1 MTDTMGI
8 IEQTEDDFYD
18 NADNIDNEVS
28 ESWLNNANETVQTV
42 RFTHTVMD
50 TQVGIRIDKLASEL
64 FHEFSRAIIQNYIQ
78 TGELLVNNK
87 KVKPKYAVKAG
98 DKLSLFTTL
107 RPHSI
112 DLPEDIAL
120 DKVYE
125 DEEVL
130 VINKPANMVVHPGA
144 GNRTGTLVNA
154 LLFHY
159 PSQTHL
165 PRAGLVHRIDK
176 DTTGLVLV
184 AKTAQAQLALI
195 HQLKEKTVYRKYQCV
210 VRGTPQELAC
220 HRIIDAP
227 IARHPKERTKMA
239 VQSGGKPAITHIDKI
254 TALNEHYCLIDVLL
268 QTGRTHQ
275 IRVHLSSI
283 GHSLVG
289 DKTYSSP
296 PKKGLS
302 EQERHIV
309 STFSRQALHAHT
321 LGFVHPKTQDNM
333 TISCPL
339 PKDMQLLIQ
348 ALQRR

>member
-1 MTDTMGI
+1 MTDAIDI
-8 IEQTEDDFYD
+8 IEQTEDDFD
-18 NADNIDNEVS
+18 DSADDSADDKAIKG
-28 ESWLNNANETVQTV
+28 LINNAVQKV
-42 RFTHTVMD
+42 YLTHAVTD
-50 TQVGIRIDKLASEL
+50 AQVGIRLDKLASEL
-64 FHEFSRAIIQNYIQ
+64 FDEFSRASIQNHIQ
-78 TGELLVNNK
+78 TGELLVNDK
-87 KVKPKYAVKAG
+87 KVKPKYAVKA
-98 DKLSLFTTL
+98 DDQLILATKKV
-107 RPHSI
+107 PHSI
-112 DLPEDIAL
+112 DSPEDIAL
-120 DKVYE
+120 DKIYE

-159 PSQTHL
+159 PNQAHL

-176 DTTGLVLV
+176 YTTGLLLI

-210 VRGTPQELAC
+210 VKGTPQELAH

-239 VQSGGKPAITHIDKI
+239 VRSGGKPAITQIDKVV
-254 TALNEHYCLIDVLL
+254 ALSEHYCLVDVLL

-289 DKTYSSP
+289 DKTYSSS

-302 EQERHIV
+302 EQECHIV

-321 LGFVHPKTQDNM
+321 LGFVHPKTQDSM
-333 TISCPL
+333 TVSCPL
-339 PKDMQLLIQ
+339 PEDMQLLIQ